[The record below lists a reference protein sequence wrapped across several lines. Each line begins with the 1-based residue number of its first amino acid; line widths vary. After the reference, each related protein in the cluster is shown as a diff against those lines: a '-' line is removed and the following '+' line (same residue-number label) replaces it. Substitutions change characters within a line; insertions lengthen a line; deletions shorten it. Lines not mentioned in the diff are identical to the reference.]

1 MTHIWVA
8 AKTQGYEEESEESE
22 EKDEDEDEDVSDD
35 KRALCRNWQKGE
47 CRFGDRCWF
56 KHVQYVCIR

>member
-1 MTHIWVA
+1 MNQDHLSEVE
-8 AKTQGYEEESEESE
+8 KESEEE
-22 EKDEDEDEDVSDD
+22 DEDEEDVSDD

-56 KHVQYVCIR
+56 KHV